1 MTPYRAAVTIS
12 TLFVLMAHNVRAQF
26 PDGTPPPCASSPPS
40 LTTIAVLDF
49 ANLSGDTAATYIV
62 DGLADEIATRL
73 GQLRRLTVT
82 SRAAVRHLPNTATMS
97 VLNIGRALSVAY
109 LLTGS
114 VRRGGDRLRVS
125 VELLRARTGVQV
137 WTEQFDRSD
146 ADLLSIEADIATA
159 VASAIAGHL
168 LPRERT
174 ALSASPTRNPE
185 AYDAYL
191 RGPALRGSGTA
202 ETDRR
207 AVEMLERAIELDST
221 FALAWAC
228 DRCGLR

>member
-1 MTPYRAAVTIS
+1 
-12 TLFVLMAHNVRAQF
+12 
-26 PDGTPPPCASSPPS
+26 
-40 LTTIAVLDF
+40 
-49 ANLSGDTAATYIV
+49 
-62 DGLADEIATRL
+62 
-73 GQLRRLTVT
+73 
-82 SRAAVRHLPNTATMS
+82 MS
-97 VLNIGRALSVAY
+97 VLNIGWTLSVAY
-109 LLTGS
+109 LLAGS